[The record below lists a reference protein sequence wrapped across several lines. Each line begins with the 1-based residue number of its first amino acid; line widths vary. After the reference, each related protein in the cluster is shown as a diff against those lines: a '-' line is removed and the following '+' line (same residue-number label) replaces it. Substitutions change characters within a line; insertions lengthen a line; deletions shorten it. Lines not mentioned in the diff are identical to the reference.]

1 MKSGLNRILSRVRIH
16 GGDSGVSARATH
28 HNVEKDLLI
37 TYVSALSSQA
47 DLGNVSRSTT
57 ERKKMSTKTTFK
69 RVALVTVAALGMGVL
84 TSVAPASAA
93 QAAAGASAWQITDT
107 TGTLGT
113 GSGTAGA
120 GLVAQ
125 GKKLITAATTQA
137 TTSTKTGAAEA
148 TVGSYLTFT
157 PATTDTMTAAGT
169 QTITVTGP
177 AVISS
182 WLKANSNSTNGTNTL
197 DATSKILKYTV
208 GADTHALASVAIN
221 VTGTGT
227 VTVTIAYSAPAEST
241 VYTIAAIADAD
252 ASAVGTMNVAK
263 SNVAILAGTSGT
275 PTTANTDAT
284 GSAIRLN
291 AAKANVYALINDVY
305 GKAIAGQ
312 LVATVTAGLGTVK
325 IQAVGGDDSAGTT
338 GLSSYTTDGTNA
350 VEVVVAQK
358 TANTAADVTFK
369 LEFNGTLVATK
380 TIKFYGDIAKL
391 VATAPASGAVG
402 KADASTANTGIV
414 IAAYDAANNAI
425 TASGIASASTNAA
438 DVTVVASTTVSAQ
451 PVVISNTVTSATAGA
466 ATYVCADL
474 GGTGS
479 VKYSVTNAAGVVIT
493 SDAITLKCAD
503 GANDTDA
510 SVTAAFDKAKYSAG
524 EIATLTLTFKDGDK
538 NLVNGVDVI
547 SSETLTVTSSA
558 LTAVTAPTALDKAV
572 AGVKTYKFI
581 VGQTPGKFQAVVV
594 VPGIATDAL
603 GKTTTLSV
611 EVTST
616 ASSEIAQLVKV
627 IGTLLT
633 TFTKQ
638 ITALIKALK
647 K

>member
-1 MKSGLNRILSRVRIH
+1 
-16 GGDSGVSARATH
+16 
-28 HNVEKDLLI
+28 
-37 TYVSALSSQA
+37 
-47 DLGNVSRSTT
+47 
-57 ERKKMSTKTTFK
+57 MSTKTTFK

-93 QAAAGASAWQITDT
+93 QQTAGASAWQLADVT
-107 TGTLGT
+107 
-113 GSGTAGA
+113 SGATNGPA
-120 GLVAQ
+120 LVAQ
-125 GKKLITAATTQA
+125 GVKLISASVTQA
-137 TTSTKTGAAEA
+137 TTSVKTGSAEVVTGA
-148 TVGSYLTFT
+148 TLKLTT
-157 PATTDTMTAAGT
+157 TSTTDTITAAAT
-169 QTITVTGP
+169 QTITLTGP
-177 AVISS
+177 AKISS
-182 WLKANSNSTNGTNTL
+182 WGANSSNGTFAL
-197 DATSKILKYTV
+197 DATGKILKFTV
-208 GADTHALASVAIN
+208 GADKKSFEN
-221 VTGTGT
+221 VLFEITGTGT
-227 VTVTIAYSAPAEST
+227 ITATVSYSDPAEST
-241 VYTIAAIADAD
+241 VYTLTSIANAD
-252 ASAVGTMNVAK
+252 ASAVGTVNAAK

-391 VATAPASGAVG
+391 VATAPAGGAIG

-451 PVVISNTVTSATAGA
+451 PAVISNTVTSATAGA

-503 GANDTDA
+503 GAADTDA

-547 SSETLTVTSSA
+547 SSDTVTVTSSA
-558 LTAVTAPTALDKAV
+558 LTSVTAPTALDKAV

-611 EVTST
+611 EVTS
-616 ASSEIAQLVKV
+616 ANSSEIAQLVKV

-638 ITALIKALK
+638 ITARIKS
-647 K
+647 